1 MKIDEE
7 LPIEKQIYRLK
18 KMVPLCR
25 TLRLRPIRE
34 I

>member
-7 LPIEKQIYRLK
+7 LPIEKQIYQLK
-18 KMVPLCR
+18 KVVPLCR
-25 TLRLRPIRE
+25 PLRLRPIRE

>member
-18 KMVPLCR
+18 KVVPLCR
-25 TLRLRPIRE
+25 PLRLWPIRE

>member
-18 KMVPLCR
+18 KVVPLCR
-25 TLRLRPIRE
+25 PLRLPPIRE

>member
-7 LPIEKQIYRLK
+7 VPIEKQIYRLK
-18 KMVPLCR
+18 KVVSLR
-25 TLRLRPIRE
+25 HTLRLRPIRE